1 MSDER
6 QIAGLRARESA
17 VSRPKVEIEFT
28 HERIEGDCEEAEQEI
43 ARLRGAL
50 SESEARVSALTAALE
65 RGAEERARYREAL
78 ANLVTAADR
87 VLDTE
92 SNSDLR
98 LNVVTKLDLAVIE
111 ARNVLAAAD
120 RQPDG
125 EGRGMP
131 DMTDL
136 SIKNEEPISPEDGA
150 QIEALKARLESLRL
164 TTHEDEVAY
173 WLSDGAM
180 QHD

>member
-1 MSDER
+1 MSY
-6 QIAGLRARESA
+6 GS
-17 VSRPKVEIEFT
+17 VGFV
-28 HERIEGDCEEAEQEI
+28 
-43 ARLRGAL
+43 
-50 SESEARVSALTAALE
+50 
-65 RGAEERARYREAL
+65 
-78 ANLVTAADR
+78 
-87 VLDTE
+87 TE
-92 SNSDLR
+92 S
-98 LNVVTKLDLAVIE
+98 VIE
-111 ARNVLAAAD
+111 STPMRRKDFLAAAD